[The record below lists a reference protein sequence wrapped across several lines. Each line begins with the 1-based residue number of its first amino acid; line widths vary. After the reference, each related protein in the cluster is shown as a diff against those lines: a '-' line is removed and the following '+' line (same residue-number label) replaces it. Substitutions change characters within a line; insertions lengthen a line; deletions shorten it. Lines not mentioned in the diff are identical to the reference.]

1 MQHTALYLG
10 VCKAILQYWSI
21 PESVFSLS
29 AHVNSANIKEE
40 YGTFSISFPSG
51 KEDQKVFDTADAENV
66 NNENKS
72 NVDNVPVSCL
82 EASLDSTIH
91 TDHPGPHSN
100 GGTRRQECAHID
112 MKLTERMKVDCAVS
126 NGSISQQADQS
137 DLTHQSLV
145 DRSSAIELTTC
156 TSRNSNGSFTGHGN
170 GMCFPVNLPSQSRE
184 GNRSV
189 YGKGN
194 RNSVDFLYLG
204 SSLKPQAYINNYMH
218 GDFAASAAARL
229 AVLSS
234 EEARVSEAHASENS
248 RKVASSN
255 NLLQAKAFSLTA
267 SRFFWPCSEKK
278 IVEVP
283 RERCGWCLS
292 CKAPVSSK
300 RGCML
305 NHACLC
311 STKVASK
318 ILAGLRPIKSGEGS
332 LASIATYILYM
343 EESLHGL
350 IVGPFLND
358 SYRKQWRKRVE
369 QASTCST
376 VKCLLLEVSSFVS
389 WFTSLFGVYI
399 SRPMYFLLG
408 FVCTSN
414 ACSMLC

>member
-1 MQHTALYLG
+1 M
-10 VCKAILQYWSI
+10 CKAILQYWSI

-100 GGTRRQECAHID
+100 GGTRWQECAHID

-311 STKVASK
+311 ATKVASK

-389 WFTSLFGVYI
+389 WFTLLFGVYI